1 MVYIVD
7 DDIYVRR
14 GFQILLQSAVIQSQ
28 AFESAEAFLESW
40 QPEKNDVLLLDIHLP
55 GMSGTELMEYLSN
68 HKSRLKVIIVTA
80 YDESSSRQI
89 AKNYGA
95 LAYLR
100 KPIDGNALIDL
111 LKYSFVKQTGDIPT
125 NNVV

>member
-14 GFQILLQSAVIQSQ
+14 GFQLLLQSADIPSM
-28 AFESAEAFLESW
+28 AFENAEAFLKSW
-40 QPEKNDVLLLDIHLP
+40 QPEKNDVLILDVHMP
-55 GMSGTELMEYLSN
+55 GMSGTDLMEYLSN
-68 HKSRLKVIIVTA
+68 LEFRLKVIVITA
-80 YDESSSRQI
+80 YDELSSRQM

-100 KPIDGNALIDL
+100 KPIDGNALIDM
-111 LKYSFVKQTGDIPT
+111 LKYSVIMKTENGQT
-125 NNVV
+125 